1 MILRSLASV
10 ADQVML
16 SGLNFA
22 IGVFLI
28 RLAPKEVYGAYV
40 QLFAMGLLIC
50 GFIDALVTNAVAN
63 LSSRNTGVALE
74 KLLAQAQ
81 RLARSTGVVLGAVF
95 ALAGAYIQPEGISAL
110 DAVLGAFGFGVYI
123 VSLTFRDF
131 KRSTLYLLRRPVD
144 VLRLDGGYFV
154 VAALGGVALYVL
166 DHFSVFLIFSV
177 LTLANALALLATA
190 NVSVERAD
198 AGLAAVW
205 RTLRE
210 HWGITR
216 WAVPGVLVGWLG
228 NSIYLYLTG
237 AMLGLAATAELN
249 AARLLLMP
257 VGLITVAWFQMARAD
272 IARLVGD
279 NDRRKMRVF
288 LAKSL
293 ALIFTP
299 ILGYFGVLALG
310 YDWVVLLLS
319 ADKYG
324 GLQGLTFVWGVYF
337 SVYTVK
343 FIAVGLLVG
352 FEAYRPMLLVSVV
365 SLCLQSGLLLWLP
378 AVYGMPAV
386 VWCLVAS
393 ESLET
398 AILWGY
404 LLPKSMKK
412 MNVVRA

>member
-1 MILRSLASV
+1 
-10 ADQVML
+10 
-16 SGLNFA
+16 
-22 IGVFLI
+22 
-28 RLAPKEVYGAYV
+28 
-40 QLFAMGLLIC
+40 
-50 GFIDALVTNAVAN
+50 
-63 LSSRNTGVALE
+63 
-74 KLLAQAQ
+74 
-81 RLARSTGVVLGAVF
+81 
-95 ALAGAYIQPEGISAL
+95 
-110 DAVLGAFGFGVYI
+110 
-123 VSLTFRDF
+123 
-131 KRSTLYLLRRPVD
+131 
-144 VLRLDGGYFV
+144 
-154 VAALGGVALYVL
+154 
-166 DHFSVFLIFSV
+166 
-177 LTLANALALLATA
+177 
-190 NVSVERAD
+190 
-198 AGLAAVW
+198 VW

-216 WAVPGVLVGWLG
+216 WAVPGVLVGWMG

-237 AMLGLAATAELN
+237 AILGLAATAELN

-279 NDRRKMRVF
+279 NDRRKLRGF

-324 GLQGLTFVWGVYF
+324 GLQGLTVVWAVYF

-352 FEAYRPMLLVSVV
+352 FEAYRPLLLVSVV

-393 ESLET
+393 ESLEM

-412 MNVVRA
+412 MTVVRA

>member
-1 MILRSLASV
+1 MLLRSLASI

-50 GFIDALVTNAVAN
+50 GFIDALVANAVAN

-81 RLARSTGVVLGAVF
+81 RLARVTGVLLGCVFAVAGATIHPAGLDMQAVVLGG
-95 ALAGAYIQPEGISAL
+95 LS
-110 DAVLGAFGFGVYI
+110 FGTYI

-131 KRSTLYLLRRPVD
+131 KRTTLYLLRKPVD
-144 VLRLDGGYFV
+144 VLRLDGIYFGAAIV
-154 VAALGGVALYVL
+154 GGGVLYALG
-166 DHFSVFLIFSV
+166 DFSVVFIFSA
-177 LTLANALALLATA
+177 LTLANVVALLFTA
-190 NVSVERAD
+190 SVSLERAD
-198 AGLAAVW
+198 AGLAAV
-205 RTLRE
+205 RSTFRE
-210 HWGITR
+210 YWGITR

-257 VGLITVAWFQMARAD
+257 VGLITVAWFQMARSD
-272 IARLVGD
+272 VARLVGN
-279 NDRRKMRVF
+279 NDKRRMQLFMV
-288 LAKSL
+288 KSL

-299 ILGYFGVLALG
+299 ILGYFGLLYVG
-310 YDWVVLLLS
+310 YDWVALLLS
-319 ADKYG
+319 ADKYE
-324 GLQGLTFVWGVYF
+324 GLQGLTSVWGVYF

-352 FEAYRPMLLVSVV
+352 FEAYRPMLFVSLV
-365 SLCLQSGLLLWLP
+365 SLCLQSALLVWLP
-378 AVYGMPAV
+378 AIHGMPAV

-393 ESLET
+393 EALEV
-398 AILWGY
+398 AIFWGY
-404 LLPKSMKK
+404 LLPKRMKK
-412 MNVVRA
+412 MNVARA

>member
-81 RLARSTGVVLGAVF
+81 RLARSTGVVLGGVF
-95 ALAGAYIQPEGISAL
+95 ALAGAYIQPAGVTTQE
-110 DAVLGAFGFGVYI
+110 AVLGGVSFGVYI

-144 VLRLDGGYFV
+144 VLRLDGCYFV
-154 VAALGGVALYVL
+154 AAALGGVALYVL
-166 DHFSVFLIFSV
+166 DHFNVFRIFSV
-177 LTLANALALLATA
+177 LTLANVLALVLTVS
-190 NVSVERAD
+190 VSVERAD
-198 AGLAAVW
+198 AGWTAVW
-205 RTLRE
+205 HTLKE

-216 WAVPGVLVGWLG
+216 WAVPGVLVGWMG

-237 AMLGLAATAELN
+237 AILGLAATAELN

-279 NDRRKMRVF
+279 NDLRKMRVF

-293 ALIFTP
+293 LIIFTP

-319 ADKYG
+319 AHQYG
-324 GLQGLTFVWGVYF
+324 SLQDLTLVWGVYF
-337 SVYTVK
+337 AVYTVK

-393 ESLET
+393 EVLET